1 MTRFQDFFSFQN
13 NVQVCS
19 SSIIGENVSRFN
31 EIETRDRIAT
41 ELAEGE
47 NRKDSESG
55 SQGGEKE
62 SKVFISKSI
71 VGPKCQFEYDLTDN
85 KKKTTRITNCFIH
98 NEVKIRTGVK
108 LNNCIISRG
117 AVLGEQE
124 KVKILLWL
132 FIRMIKSGY
141 NEFDQTIYD
150 FGAQL
155 SV

>member
-1 MTRFQDFFSFQN
+1 M
-13 NVQVCS
+13 
-19 SSIIGENVSRFN
+19 SRFN

-47 NRKDSESG
+47 GNRKDSESG
-55 SQGGEKE
+55 SLGGDKE

-71 VGPKCQFEYDLTDN
+71 VGPKCQFEYDLSDN

-124 KVKILLWL
+124 RSKIVDFWKFLMFLIID
-132 FIRMIKSGY
+132 IRKIRCNKNVTASRSG
-141 NEFDQTIYD
+141 
-150 FGAQL
+150 
-155 SV
+155 V